1 MIRLILF
8 LTVFP
13 FTIGQAMSQTE
24 IWMKKEILLE
34 SSKTYDNP
42 VYQVSDFDATFT
54 SPSGREKT
62 IRGFWDG
69 GNSWKF
75 RFVPDELGTWTYK
88 TFCSDKENTGLD
100 GQTGTFECIAG
111 KSAHEIYQRGS
122 IKRNPGKYHLSY
134 ADGTPFFWL
143 ACTAWNGALKSSEGE
158 WDQYLTDRKEKGY
171 NTIQFVTTQ
180 WRGGDMDREGRVAFT
195 GSGRIALN
203 IEFFQRL
210 DQKVDRINEYGLVA
224 APVLLWALPSIR
236 GRYLSPGYYLPHEE
250 AILLAKYMVARY
262 GGNQVVWIL
271 GGDGEYLKGY
281 EQHWKEI
288 GRGVFG
294 EGKHQGIVAQH
305 PHGRSW
311 IGRAYADEDWLDI
324 PGYQS
329 SHSTSQ
335 GTVDWI
341 NKGPMVEDWDR
352 IPARPIMNLEP
363 IYEEIHEN
371 VTPMDVRQATW
382 WSLFSTPVSGV
393 TYGANGI
400 WPWLR
405 EGESILNHR
414 DAPWTSTWSESLKL
428 PAGTQVPYAKKFFE
442 GFDWWDLTPA
452 HEELLLNQ
460 PGDDQYNLF
469 VSMLRSSDYRTLLVY
484 FPSQLDIKIFNKLG
498 FEYSARWFDP
508 VLGTYKKG
516 NMKMSGNLIEVSQK
530 AHQDMILVLEAK

>member
-1 MIRLILF
+1 
-8 LTVFP
+8 
-13 FTIGQAMSQTE
+13 
-24 IWMKKEILLE
+24 MKKEILLV
-34 SSKTYDNP
+34 SSKAYDNP
-42 VYQVSDFDATFT
+42 IYQVTSFDATFT

-75 RFVPDELGTWTYK
+75 RFVPDELGIWTYK
-88 TFCSDKENTGLD
+88 TFCSDKENTGLH
-100 GQTGTFECIAG
+100 GQSGSFECIAG
-111 KSAHEIYQRGS
+111 KSAHEIYRRGS

-134 ADGTPFFWL
+134 ADGTPFFWM
-143 ACTAWNGALKSSEGE
+143 ACTAWNGALKSSEEE
-158 WDQYLTDRKEKGY
+158 WDQYLTDRKNKGY

-180 WRGGDMDREGRVAFT
+180 WRGGDMDRDGRVAFT
-195 GSGRIALN
+195 GSGRIELN

-210 DQKVDRINEYGLVA
+210 DQKVDRINEFGLVA
-224 APVLLWALPSIR
+224 APVLLWALPSIT

-271 GGDGEYLKGY
+271 GGDGEYLKAY

-288 GRGVFG
+288 GRGVFE

-311 IGRAYADEDWLDI
+311 IGKAYVEEDWLDI
-324 PGYQS
+324 LGYQS

-341 NKGPMVEDWDR
+341 NKGPMVEDWDQ
-352 IPARPIMNLEP
+352 IPAKPIMNLEP
-363 IYEEIHEN
+363 IYEEIYEN
-371 VTPMDVRQATW
+371 VTALDVRQATW

-428 PAGTQVPYAKKFFE
+428 PAGTQIPYSKKFFE

-452 HEELLLNQ
+452 HEELLVDQ
-460 PGDDQYNLF
+460 PGDDQYNTF
-469 VSMLRSSDYRTLLVY
+469 VSMLRSPDYTTLLVY
-484 FPSQLDIKIFNKLG
+484 FPSQLDIKIFNRLG
-498 FEYSARWFDP
+498 LEYSARWFDP
-508 VLGTYKKG
+508 LKGTFL
-516 NMKMSGNLIEVSQK
+516 NATIQREDNLIKISQTK
-530 AHQDMILVLEAK
+530 DQDMILVLESR

>member
-1 MIRLILF
+1 MKRQFSFLIACL
-8 LTVFP
+8 LIISQLQAQT
-13 FTIGQAMSQTE
+13 GQ
-24 IWMKKEILLE
+24 WMKKEITLI
-34 SSKTYDNP
+34 SSTEYENP
-42 VYQVSDFDATFT
+42 LYNVRELAATFT
-54 SPSGREKT
+54 SPSGRQKT
-62 IRGFWDG
+62 VRGFWDG
-69 GNSWKF
+69 GKDWKV
-75 RFVPDELGTWTYK
+75 RFVPDEVGTWTYK
-88 TFCSDKENTGLD
+88 TSCSDDKNAGLHEVE
-100 GQTGTFECIAG
+100 GTFECV
-111 KSAHEIYQRGS
+111 KNQSPHVIYQKGS

-134 ADGTPFFWL
+134 ADGSPFFWM
-143 ACTAWNGALKSSEGE
+143 ACTAWNGALKSSEAE

-195 GSGRIALN
+195 GSGRIELN

-224 APVLLWALPSIR
+224 APVLLWALPSIT

-250 AILLAKYMVARY
+250 AILLAKYMVSRY

-271 GGDGEYLKGY
+271 GGDGEYLKAY

-288 GRGVFG
+288 GRGVFE

-311 IGRAYADEDWLDI
+311 IGKAYVEEDWLDI
-324 PGYQS
+324 LGYQS
-329 SHSTSQ
+329 SHSTSK

-341 NKGPMVEDWDR
+341 NKGPMVEDWDQ
-352 IPARPIMNLEP
+352 IPAKPIMNLEP
-363 IYEEIHEN
+363 IYEEIYEN
-371 VTPMDVRQATW
+371 VTALDVRQATW

-428 PAGTQVPYAKKFFE
+428 PAGTQVPYARKFFE
-442 GFDWWDLTPA
+442 NFSWWEFTPA
-452 HEELLLNQ
+452 HEELLADQ
-460 PGDDQYNLF
+460 PGDKNYKEF
-469 VSMLRSSDYRTLLVY
+469 VSILKSPDYKTLLVY
-484 FPSQLDIKIFNKLG
+484 FPSRLDISIINRLG
-498 FEYSARWFDP
+498 LVYSGSWFDP
-508 VLGTYKKG
+508 VNGTSKKANFKAG
-516 NMKMSGNLIEVSQK
+516 QRILDFSQDK
-530 AHQDMILVLEAK
+530 DQDMILILKAN

>member
-1 MIRLILF
+1 
-8 LTVFP
+8 
-13 FTIGQAMSQTE
+13 
-24 IWMKKEILLE
+24 MKKEILLE

-75 RFVPDELGTWTYK
+75 RFVPDEQGTWTYK

-111 KSAHEIYQRGS
+111 KSPHEIYQRGS

-134 ADGTPFFWL
+134 ADGAPFFWL
-143 ACTAWNGALKSSEGE
+143 ACTAWNGALKSSESE

-195 GSGRIALN
+195 GSGRIELN

-210 DQKVDRINEYGLVA
+210 DEKVDRINEYGLVA
-224 APVLLWALPSIR
+224 APVLLWALPSIT

-271 GGDGEYLKGY
+271 GGDGEYLKAY
-281 EQHWKEI
+281 EQHWKKI

-341 NKGPMVEDWDR
+341 NKGPMVKDWDR

-371 VTPMDVRQATW
+371 VTPLDVRQATW

-460 PGDDQYNLF
+460 PGDDQYNAF
-469 VSMLRSSDYRTLLVY
+469 VSMLKSPDYRTLLVY

-516 NMKMSGNLIEVSQK
+516 NMKMSGSLIEVSQK
-530 AHQDMILVLEAK
+530 AQQDMILVLEAK